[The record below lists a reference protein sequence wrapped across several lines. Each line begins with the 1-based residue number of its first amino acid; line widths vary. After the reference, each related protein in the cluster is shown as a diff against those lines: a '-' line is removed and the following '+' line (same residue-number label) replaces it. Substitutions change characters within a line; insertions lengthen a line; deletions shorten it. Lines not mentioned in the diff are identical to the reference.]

1 LIKDDRANSTR
12 REKKKGEMKKLAN
25 FGLLMALAATLGAA
39 QQASSQNSSQSS
51 AQNSVQKDGDSW
63 TSVTN
68 GSLTGVHNLHI
79 NADIGAVQVSGGA
92 NQGISYVIRNRS
104 YEPSQAKAQR
114 QFDSYKVSA
123 YVRGDTAW
131 IVGDWKGGR
140 LHKFA
145 SDVIVTVPREMELVK
160 IQAGGGAVVATGIA
174 GRLEANSGGGTI
186 HLDDIGGAIV
196 AETGGDAIDVG
207 NVGSDL
213 TVRTGGG
220 AIHIGSA
227 KGKVIAESGGGN
239 LDLVSG
245 SQGASLETGAGSI
258 HVQKCTGEVKAST
271 GGGSIDLGEIIGS
284 AKMEAGGG
292 SLKIGSASGPV
303 KAETGG
309 GVIELWGVPVAHV
322 ETGAGAVIAKF
333 ISAGSDQGGSELE
346 TGVGD
351 ITVYLMP
358 NVNLTIHASIEAASG
373 HRILSDFPEIKVSS
387 EGGQWGPKLVTAEG
401 NLNGGGP
408 VLKVRTS
415 MGNIYIRR
423 AQ

>member
-1 LIKDDRANSTR
+1 
-12 REKKKGEMKKLAN
+12 MKNLAKL
-25 FGLLMALAATLGAA
+25 GLLIALAATLCAA
-39 QQASSQNSSQSS
+39 QPA
-51 AQNSVQKDGDSW
+51 SVQKEGNNW
-63 TSVTN
+63 TSVVN
-68 GSLTGVHNLHI
+68 GSLNGVHNLRI
-79 NADIGAVQVSGGA
+79 KVDVGAVRVEGGA
-92 NQGISYVIRNRS
+92 NQGINYVVRNKS
-104 YEPSQAKAQR
+104 YEPSEEKARR
-114 QFDSYKVSA
+114 QFDSYKISA

-131 IVGDWKGGR
+131 IVGDWQGGR
-140 LHKFA
+140 PRKFS
-145 SDVIVTVPREMELVK
+145 SDFTVTVPREMEDVK
-160 IQAGGGAVVATGIA
+160 IETDGGAIVTTGIA
-174 GRLEANSGGGTI
+174 GSLDAESGGGPI
-186 HLDDIGGAIV
+186 HLDDIGGPIV
-196 AETGGDAIDVG
+196 AETGGEAIDVG

-220 AIHIGSA
+220 AIRIGSA

-258 HVQKCTGEVKAST
+258 RVEKCTGEVKATT
-271 GGGSIDLGEIIGS
+271 GGGSIDLGQING
-284 AKMEAGGG
+284 AATMEAGGG
-292 SLKIGSASGPV
+292 SIKIVSASGPV
-303 KAETGG
+303 NAETGG

-322 ETGAGAVIAKF
+322 ETGAGSVIAKF
-333 ISAGSDQGGSELE
+333 ISAGNDQGGSELE

-351 ITVYLMP
+351 ITVYVMP
-358 NVNLTIHASIEAASG
+358 NVNMTIHASIEAATG
-373 HRILSDFPEIKVSS
+373 HRITSDFPEIKVTS